1 MLYVKKGKT
10 DEQHLLAKIHV
21 RYGLA
26 RKNDPLLKSRPDVVA
41 QRLKYTPKNSPIVDE
56 RLIQKDWT
64 PQQKSHKFHFKL
76 C

>member
-1 MLYVKKGKT
+1 MKKGKT

-41 QRLKYTPKNSPIVDE
+41 QRLKYTPKNSPNSGRKTYTK
-56 RLIQKDWT
+56 RLDPAAK
-64 PQQKSHKFHFKL
+64 KS
-76 C
+76 